1 MRLTDELPPLH
12 VSTPLKVNQRITSVK
27 SPVKNNNPTTNM
39 ITSSDVVMKDTSI
52 EENILLNGGLEDYLS
67 KLRQEKEIMM
77 TNYDTKI
84 EDFRSKIDKA
94 TQQLKKLT
102 SGLKKLVAEKQ
113 NKQKEFLKFKYVE

>member
-1 MRLTDELPPLH
+1 
-12 VSTPLKVNQRITSVK
+12 
-27 SPVKNNNPTTNM
+27 M

-94 TQQLKKLT
+94 TQQLKRLS
-102 SGLKKLVAEKQ
+102 SGLNKLLPEKQ
-113 NKQKEFLKFKYVE
+113 NKQKEFLDMLNDYVRLSKINKSKTNK